1 MMPEHLKEVGEVT
14 HYYNSIGVAVVKLE
28 DEIHTGDKIIIAGK
42 KTDFSQYADS
52 MELSHEQISEAH
64 RGESVG
70 IRVIDPVRPHDKVYV
85 VA

>member
-1 MMPEHLKEVGEVT
+1 MVPENLKEVGEVI
-14 HYYNSIGVAVVKLE
+14 HYYNSIGVAVIKVE
-28 DEIHTGDKIIIAGK
+28 DELHTGDKIVISGK

-52 MELSHEQISEAH
+52 MEKEHEQISEAH
-64 RGESVG
+64 RGESIG